1 MPSYKKLGG
10 LLEKQNYNGI
20 TNENFLLSEYNCM
33 VAIKASIEEIRKLWV
48 RIIKEYPTK
57 LKYER

>member
-1 MPSYKKLGG
+1 MPSFKKLAV

-20 TNENFLLSEYNCM
+20 ANENFILSEYNCM
-33 VAIKASIEEIRKLWV
+33 VAIKASMEEIKKLWV
-48 RIIKEYPTK
+48 RIIKDYPTK